1 MVGSAPAY
9 RVTSRV
15 MSPLLLKQLIWGFV
29 TDNQESQ
36 HIYLTLLIRP
46 HLTLPPTYTF
56 HIP

>member
-9 RVTSRV
+9 RVTSLV
-15 MSPLLLKQLIWGFV
+15 MSPLLLKQLVWGFV

-46 HLTLPPTYTF
+46 PLTPPLDHLNF
-56 HIP
+56 

>member
-15 MSPLLLKQLIWGFV
+15 MSPLLLKQSVWGFV
-29 TDNQESQ
+29 TYNQESQ
-36 HIYLTLLIRP
+36 HIYLTLLIQP
-46 HLTLPPTYTF
+46 PLTLPPTYTF